1 VKGSVKDSEVVSQTR
16 IYLKPTAEDIMT
28 KTLQV
33 VASTKDAAQTAGIL
47 ISRGI
52 GGMPVVSREGNL
64 VGMVTKFDF
73 VKVIAKEEK

>member
-1 VKGSVKDSEVVSQTR
+1 
-16 IYLKPTAEDIMT
+16 MT